1 MKCIIDTNILV
12 SASLFPGSVPA
23 QAYMKAVSFPNY
35 GMVCDYSVDEMRRV
49 YHRKFPDKL
58 WQMDAFLSTM
68 LLSVKIISTP
78 PEEESVEDEAAIRDI
93 KDRPILRAAVKSDA
107 DVLITGDRDF
117 LESGLTHPILIK
129 PADFLNMD

>member
-1 MKCIIDTNILV
+1 
-12 SASLFPGSVPA
+12 
-23 QAYMKAVSFPNY
+23 MKAVSFPHY
-35 GMVCDYSVDEMRRV
+35 GVVCDYSVDEMRRV

-107 DVLITGDRDF
+107 DVLI
-117 LESGLTHPILIK
+117 LTYPHP
-129 PADFLNMD
+129 PAEKSQASITIIMKNVSTRIHCEFFSLSL